1 LNLTAIAGENV
12 DTPLDITFGYSPCPN
27 DTFAFHA
34 LMHGLVPTPGLRLT
48 PFLADVEELNRR
60 ALNAELGLTK
70 LSFHALAHVLDDYAL
85 LRAGAALGRGCGP
98 LLVARAG
105 APTPDLSRVTVA
117 VPGRLTTA
125 HLLLSL
131 YLGRPP
137 RVEPLLFSEIM
148 PAVASGRYQAGL
160 IIHEGRFTYE
170 QQGLVSLMD
179 LGQWWEAETGVPI
192 PLGCI
197 AARRDLGRERGLL
210 LEAALAE
217 SVRMAWRDPLAS
229 RDYVLAHSQEME
241 PAVVEQHI
249 ALYVN
254 PFSADLGAEGL
265 AAVRK
270 ALEWGRRAGLLP
282 ASHREL
288 TY

>member
-1 LNLTAIAGENV
+1 MDA
-12 DTPLDITFGYSPCPN
+12 PLDITFGYSPCPN

-34 LMHGLVPTPGLRLT
+34 LMHGLVPLPGVRLK

-60 ALNAELGLTK
+60 ALAKELGLTK

-105 APTPDLSRVTVA
+105 APAPDFSRITVA

-131 YLGRPP
+131 YLGRAP

-148 PAVASGRYQAGL
+148 PAVAAGRYEAGL
-160 IIHEGRFTYE
+160 IIHEGRFTYG
-170 QQGLVSLMD
+170 QHGLTSLVD
-179 LGQWWEAETGVPI
+179 LGQWWESETGLPI

-197 AARRDLGRERGLL
+197 ACRRDLGRELGLS
-210 LEAALAE
+210 LEAALSQ
-217 SVRMAWRDPLAS
+217 SVQKAWQDPAAS

-254 PFSADLGAEGL
+254 AFSADLGSEGL
-265 AAVRK
+265 AAVEA
-270 ALEWGRRAGLLP
+270 ALERGRAAGLLP
-282 ASHREL
+282 PGRREL
-288 TY
+288 TL

>member
-1 LNLTAIAGENV
+1 V
-12 DTPLDITFGYSPCPN
+12 DTCLDITFGYSPCPN

-34 LMHGLVPTPGLRLT
+34 LMHGLVPTPGLRLS

-60 ALNAELGLTK
+60 ACNAELGLSK

-105 APTPDLSRVTVA
+105 APAPDLSRVTVA

-137 RVEPLLFSEIM
+137 QVEPLLFSEIM
-148 PAVASGRYQAGL
+148 PAVAAGRFEAGL
-160 IIHEGRFTYE
+160 IIHEGRFTYG
-170 QQGLVSLMD
+170 QHGLVSLLD
-179 LGQWWEAETGVPI
+179 LGQWWEAETGLPI

-197 AARRDLGRERGLL
+197 ACRRDLGREVGLR

-217 SVRMAWRDPLAS
+217 SVALAWQDPAAS

-241 PAVVEQHI
+241 PAVVRRHI
-249 ALYVN
+249 DLYVN
-254 PFSADLGAEGL
+254 AFSAGLGPEGL
-265 AAVRK
+265 AAVEA
-270 ALEWGRRAGLLP
+270 ALERGRSAGLLP
-282 ASHREL
+282 ASRRAL
-288 TY
+288 TL